1 MGPTQRF
8 DGKLPRSAWPA
19 SARRACPGPCSRL
32 FDVHDRP
39 RQATALTVGSTS
51 ASTCTHGRLRLLG
64 RSNPPPVPI
73 SPSPIQSSPQHH
85 RPETLFLDNTTTPAR
100 TTRQAPRQSLRPHL
114 QNSTS
119 SPGLVSSHHHN
130 NLHPLPVA
138 VSLSVV
144 GSEPIVAPQTDLSRD
159 IRTPAGAPQT
169 SGPSIITPARPRLL
183 NLSHHQFLIDDSF
196 AIGLPAFTCCVRLD
210 SSPPL
215 LLGSYCPLLFS
226 RPVHRLSQR
235 HSAQTLLFVSFC
247 ESNIRQCWS
256 SRTPVHTNR
265 PHADQFSPAVP
276 VLTAATF
283 NAPYDITA
291 PTYQLTHSHHPPP
304 IPKDA
309 LHAAFPAVA
318 CVFKVY

>member
-85 RPETLFLDNTTTPAR
+85 PPETLFLDNTPPPAR
-100 TTRQAPRQSLRPHL
+100 TTTTGRLPP
-114 QNSTS
+114 N
-119 SPGLVSSHHHN
+119 
-130 NLHPLPVA
+130 PLPVA

-169 SGPSIITPARPRLL
+169 FGPSIITPARPRLL
-183 NLSHHQFLIDDSF
+183 TSHPPPNLHR
-196 AIGLPAFTCCVRLD
+196 RL
-210 SSPPL
+210 L
-215 LLGSYCPLLFS
+215 
-226 RPVHRLSQR
+226 RHRLAGIHLLCIDSTRRLCSSDPIVHSCSPGQSIACPQR
-235 HSAQTLLFVSFC
+235 HSASDAALCILL
-247 ESNIRQCWS
+247 
-256 SRTPVHTNR
+256 
-265 PHADQFSPAVP
+265 
-276 VLTAATF
+276 
-283 NAPYDITA
+283 
-291 PTYQLTHSHHPPP
+291 
-304 IPKDA
+304 
-309 LHAAFPAVA
+309 
-318 CVFKVY
+318 